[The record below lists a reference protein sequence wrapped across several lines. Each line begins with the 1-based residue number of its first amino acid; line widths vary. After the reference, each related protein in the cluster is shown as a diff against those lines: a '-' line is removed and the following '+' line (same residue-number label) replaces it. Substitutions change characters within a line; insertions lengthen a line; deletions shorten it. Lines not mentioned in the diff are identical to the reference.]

1 ESGKD
6 YGYPLISGYF
16 DDNYQ
21 YCNWAPSQIC
31 IDSPTGWK
39 DTDNTCPAGVIPLSE
54 SDSYPSGPPAN
65 FMPPIGTYNSSKDS
79 NGDDYDVSG
88 GWLTWPTVA
97 PSGIMIYEAGRIPC
111 WEKSLIIPTLKRST
125 IYRVELN
132 TTGDGLAN
140 QNYEEFHSTPKDRY
154 RDIIVAPDGITFYA
168 ITDNSGGTSGP
179 SGGANGGGSVDHKGV
194 IAKIQYTGD
203 VNWYADSDGDGYGDI
218 NTITVAA
225 ANAQPVGYVSD
236 NTDCD
241 DTPGSGSAINPDTI
255 WYADTDGDGY
265 GDSTDSLTQCTQPA
279 GYVLDN
285 TDCDDAD
292 ANINPD
298 TIWYADTDGDGDGDS
313 ADSLAQCTQPARY
326 VLDNTD
332 CDDADTDINPDTI
345 WYADTDG
352 DGFGDSTDSL
362 TQCTQPAGYVLD
374 NTDCDDADTN
384 INPDTIWYADTDGD
398 GYGDSTDSLTQ
409 CTQPDGYALH
419 NTDCDDTY
427 SNLNPDT
434 IWYADGDGD
443 GYGDSTNSLTQCEQP
458 VGYVLHNSD
467 CDDADANINPDTI
480 WYADTDGD
488 GFGDSAESLT
498 QC

>member
-1 ESGKD
+1 TGDKSNYHGKILRINLDGTVPSDNPTLNGFKSHVYTYGHRNPQGIAFGSDGKLYSSEHGPKVDDELNIIESGKD

-194 IAKIQYTGD
+194 IVKIQYTGD

-265 GDSTDSLTQCTQPA
+265 
-279 GYVLDN
+279 
-285 TDCDDAD
+285 
-292 ANINPD
+292 
-298 TIWYADTDGDGDGDS
+298 
-313 ADSLAQCTQPARY
+313 
-326 VLDNTD
+326 
-332 CDDADTDINPDTI
+332 
-345 WYADTDG
+345 
-352 DGFGDSTDSL
+352 
-362 TQCTQPAGYVLD
+362 
-374 NTDCDDADTN
+374 
-384 INPDTIWYADTDGD
+384 
-398 GYGDSTDSLTQ
+398 
-409 CTQPDGYALH
+409 
-419 NTDCDDTY
+419 
-427 SNLNPDT
+427 
-434 IWYADGDGD
+434 
-443 GYGDSTNSLTQCEQP
+443 
-458 VGYVLHNSD
+458 
-467 CDDADANINPDTI
+467 
-480 WYADTDGD
+480 
-488 GFGDSAESLT
+488 
-498 QC
+498 